1 VNSEYPDVKIPSGLL
16 FKIIKE
22 SAVRL
27 NEYSHLDQ
35 DSGYINVEKAYAAIK
50 KYIDGD
56 EIKNYEEYTIS
67 TLSPNM
73 PDGKGECL
81 YLRNGKYLTGKES
94 ISFSVNRNNFINRDK
109 FYRIY
114 DLRSDSDWLVSIQS
128 SIYLRNEQSA
138 SVQVKFDT
146 EKMKEP
152 GLYNGKIF
160 ASRSDKSKIPEFS
173 LMTTVVIPYEFTN
186 ENNGRLTFSGKLAP
200 GKIDRYFVNIPAG
213 SSAMRITLLSKEGE
227 YTCSK
232 FRIHDPEGKDFYV
245 SPTLNSIEDD
255 SPVSKTFYDLM
266 PGVYEIAATGFYKAK
281 DSSNFNLKVELD
293 GIKIVENKVLTM
305 GNSFIQ
311 LINNSNNVKQY
322 TLSGLINGY
331 EKEYD
336 VDLSGIKEIPFTL
349 NSEIE
354 QKVFNFSLSKN
365 DYNKITDFAFLIVD
379 EQGVVKAKSSLSYKD
394 GKLILRNKNNNDS
407 TNYTLRI
414 LPGFTH
420 SGSSLT
426 LKIREENIFKNK
438 EGIDVTN
445 QSRSVLS
452 IYPSVIEKIVCEI
465 SPPKFIINK
474 DEKYIG
480 KIYLTPNS
488 ENGIKLEIPV
498 HIKLL
503 GEVI

>member
-1 VNSEYPDVKIPSGLL
+1 
-16 FKIIKE
+16 
-22 SAVRL
+22 
-27 NEYSHLDQ
+27 
-35 DSGYINVEKAYAAIK
+35 
-50 KYIDGD
+50 
-56 EIKNYEEYTIS
+56 
-67 TLSPNM
+67 
-73 PDGKGECL
+73 
-81 YLRNGKYLTGKES
+81 
-94 ISFSVNRNNFINRDK
+94 
-109 FYRIY
+109 
-114 DLRSDSDWLVSIQS
+114 
-128 SIYLRNEQSA
+128 
-138 SVQVKFDT
+138 VQVKFDT

-365 DYNKITDFAFLIVD
+365 DYNKITDFAFLIVN